1 MDLLTINL
9 LNGIS
14 FGMVLFLL
22 AMGLSIT
29 LGVMGI
35 LNLAH
40 GSLFMIGGFIAVTMV
55 HSGGDFWLAIVIGS
69 IGAGVAGLI
78 IERLFLVH
86 LYKQLDSQVLL
97 TLGLVYIIGNIA
109 LWVYGGRVQI
119 FDPPAFLNWRITV
132 GRYAFPFYRIFLIGL
147 GAIGF
152 FILWWLIE
160 KTRIGAMVRAGMDN
174 KEMTMGLGINYG
186 LTCSA
191 VFTLGACVGGF
202 AGSVATPFIGVVQ
215 GMALDILLYALIV
228 VVVGGPGSVLG
239 TLIGALII
247 GIVDAFGKAFFP
259 NFAMFTMYLVLIIML
274 LVKPTGILGRSQN
287 VESTAGS
294 PVLVMPSSMPQTR
307 LLKYGPY
314 VVCLL
319 AFILLPPSF
328 PSISEV

>member
-1 MDLLTINL
+1 
-9 LNGIS
+9 
-14 FGMVLFLL
+14 
-22 AMGLSIT
+22 
-29 LGVMGI
+29 
-35 LNLAH
+35 
-40 GSLFMIGGFIAVTMV
+40 
-55 HSGGDFWLAIVIGS
+55 
-69 IGAGVAGLI
+69 
-78 IERLFLVH
+78 
-86 LYKQLDSQVLL
+86 
-97 TLGLVYIIGNIA
+97 
-109 LWVYGGRVQI
+109 
-119 FDPPAFLNWRITV
+119 
-132 GRYAFPFYRIFLIGL
+132 
-147 GAIGF
+147 
-152 FILWWLIE
+152 
-160 KTRIGAMVRAGMDN
+160 
-174 KEMTMGLGINYG
+174 

-215 GMALDILLYALIV
+215 GMSLDILLYALIV

-287 VESTAGS
+287 IESTAGN

-319 AFILLPPSF
+319 AFIILPPLF
-328 PSISEV
+328 PQYLRSMITKILIFSTFALSLNLIWGYTGLISLGHATYFGVGAYTSTIMIVRLGIGTSWDNSCSAFPPYGAP